1 MLSFLHVF
9 CRSEFCQSGSQG
21 ISDYLFVRPQLRQM
35 WLLALVCLLLC
46 CQERTTVFV
55 PSLDW
60 WVIPCRD
67 TTGCAIQLFLHC
79 FGCLLGVP
87 WCFVYAPVICQCK
100 NLAGSILVQICQ
112 TFGIDIEED
121 DESGKPCGRPIVNWS
136 GAELQFSSCITA
148 VLFRSAHA
156 VHRVS
161 VRLTPYCMSS
171 SISSLKW
178 TLL

>member
-1 MLSFLHVF
+1 MFSVGQNSVKVGPKVSQITCSFDHSSVKCDCWHWFACCSVVKSAPQCLCLVWIDE
-9 CRSEFCQSGSQG
+9 RSR
-21 ISDYLFVRPQLRQM
+21 VVTPQ
-35 WLLALVCLLLC
+35 
-46 CQERTTVFV
+46 E
-55 PSLDW
+55 
-60 WVIPCRD
+60 
-67 TTGCAIQLFLHC
+67 CAIQLFLHC

-121 DESGKPCGRPIVNWS
+121 DESGKPCGRPIVNWW

-156 VHRVS
+156 VH
-161 VRLTPYCMSS
+161 
-171 SISSLKW
+171 
-178 TLL
+178 